1 MTRGGAGIETATD
14 TYRSTRSRKS
24 STVSSASG
32 RELKDL
38 SIDRIYASI
47 ADQQRELTYYRKKPA
62 WVLMSPRT
70 GYELQSETRD
80 WVYLG
85 TPDPP
90 GSMPMIMIMGIP
102 LRTEAWMPD
111 GIVVV
116 TDTYEDVP
124 SVRWSGMSYDWSDIF
139 PKGDRLPST
148 LIRPRH
154 RRQPPSIPRQPW
166 ISPGGPTAPSSLT
179 RRPFQ
184 EQSLN
189 RSHGL
194 RSSRNL
200 RNQILNP
207 STERPSRARA
217 FLIRETQSENDAHP
231 GISSGWVSDP
241 DRINIGHETWP
252 SNVHRH
258 SSKEDGQV

>member
-90 GSMPMIMIMGIP
+90 GSKPMIMIMGIP

-124 SVRWSGMSYDWSDIF
+124 LVRWSGMSYDWSDIL
-139 PKGDRLPST
+139 PKGDPKSTKVVSELWKSYITDTSAPST
-148 LIRPRH
+148 SFYFDTTKASTTTTIDTTSAMDITWWTDGTIIFDKATVSGAVIEPESWAEVIEES
-154 RRQPPSIPRQPW
+154 QEPDPESIY
-166 ISPGGPTAPSSLT
+166 GKALA
-179 RRPFQ
+179 
-184 EQSLN
+184 
-189 RSHGL
+189 
-194 RSSRNL
+194 
-200 RNQILNP
+200 
-207 STERPSRARA
+207 RARVPYK
-217 FLIRETQSENDAHP
+217 RDTE
-231 GISSGWVSDP
+231 
-241 DRINIGHETWP
+241 
-252 SNVHRH
+252 
-258 SSKEDGQV
+258 